1 MASLRMAAQRLL
13 DKYDL
18 DVPED
23 FLREMFEAFVNGLM
37 AAEATERIGA
47 EPHERTKTRTTW
59 LNGTR
64 DAAMWGPSSSDHPGC
79 STPLLTGRQD
89 PGKNI
94 H

>member
-59 LNGTR
+59 
-64 DAAMWGPSSSDHPGC
+64 DHPGC